1 MKTSSDTFSMRA
13 VLFASVTPLASILG
27 SGLLIIVP
35 VLERTLGALAL
46 VGVVV
51 VSATAWWVGSAVRH
65 NIRVVEP
72 LEESD
77 DLDQLTRR
85 LDRFGDGV
93 IVIAY
98 VISVALYLRIMAEY
112 VFGYVGWGGT
122 AAEKVLACCAVAVIV
137 GIGILRGFAG
147 LERLDD
153 ITVVAVLVLTTVLGG
168 TLLFN
173 DWQQLGDGGLD
184 LPPVP
189 EASIWQVLLVLGG
202 IVITVQGF
210 ETVRYLKDEYDART
224 RIWASRVA
232 QLVAASLYLGFV
244 AVATPVMGLGT
255 DAGADKTLLDITSRV
270 APWLAL
276 PLVLSAVL
284 SQFSAAV
291 ADTSA
296 AEGNLRTLSSWM
308 KGARPYLVSGV
319 AAVALA
325 ATVGTFTIIAVASR
339 AFAAYYAIQAV
350 IALRTSSGF
359 PAKVAYAVLAAL
371 MAAIAALARPAG

>member
-1 MKTSSDTFSMRA
+1 M
-13 VLFASVTPLASILG
+13 ASILG

-35 VLERTLGALAL
+35 VLEGVLGALAI
-46 VGVVV
+46 VGVAL

-65 NIRVVEP
+65 NIAVIEP
-72 LEESD
+72 LQESGE
-77 DLDQLTRR
+77 LDHLTER
-85 LDRFGDGV
+85 LDRVGDGV
-93 IVIAY
+93 IVVAY

-112 VFGYVGWGGT
+112 VFDYAGWGGT
-122 AAEKVLACCAVAVIV
+122 GAEKVLACLAVVVIV
-137 GIGILRGFAG
+137 GLGILRGFAG

-153 ITVVAVLVLTTVLGG
+153 VTVGAVVILTTVLGG
-168 TLLFN
+168 TLLVHAG
-173 DWQQLGDGGLD
+173 QELRSGGLD

-189 EASIWQVLLVLGG
+189 DTSTWQLLLILGG

-210 ETVRYLKDEYDART
+210 ETVRYLRDEYDGPT

-232 QLVAASLYLGFV
+232 QLAAAVLYLGFV
-244 AVATPVMGLGT
+244 SVATPFMGLGT

-291 ADTSA
+291 ADTA
-296 AEGNLRTLSSWM
+296 AADGNLTMLSSWM
-308 KGARPYLVSGV
+308 KGARSYLVSGV

-339 AFAAYYAIQAV
+339 AFAVYYAIQAV
-350 IALRTSSGF
+350 LALRTSQRRVPKLG
-359 PAKVAYAVLAAL
+359 YGVLALL
-371 MAAIAALARPAG
+371 MLAIAALAQPAG

>member
-1 MKTSSDTFSMRA
+1 M
-13 VLFASVTPLASILG
+13 
-27 SGLLIIVP
+27 
-35 VLERTLGALAL
+35 
-46 VGVVV
+46 
-51 VSATAWWVGSAVRH
+51 
-65 NIRVVEP
+65 
-72 LEESD
+72 EESG
-77 DLDQLTRR
+77 DLDQLTGR
-85 LDRFGDGV
+85 LDRIGDGV
-93 IVIAY
+93 IVVAY

-112 VFGYVGWGGT
+112 VFGYAGWGGT
-122 AAEKVLACCAVAVIV
+122 AAEKVLACLAVVLIV
-137 GIGILRGFAG
+137 SIGIFRGFAG

-153 ITVVAVLVLTTVLGG
+153 IAVIAVLALTMVLGG

-184 LPPVP
+184 LPPIP
-189 EASIWQVLLVLGG
+189 DASTWQVLLVLGG

-232 QLVAASLYLGFV
+232 QITAAVLYLGFV

-291 ADTSA
+291 ADTA
-296 AEGNLRTLSSWM
+296 AADGNLRTLSSWM
-308 KGARPYLVSGV
+308 KGARPYLVSGA

-325 ATVGTFTIIAVASR
+325 ATVGTFAIIAVASR

-350 IALRTSSGF
+350 IALRTSSSV
-359 PAKVAYAVLAAL
+359 PAKAAYAVLAVL
-371 MAAIAALARPAG
+371 MVGIAALAKPAG